1 MRKVPD
7 TTKPRSSYHGG
18 TRAGAGEVD
27 GQEDVWDD
35 DQVSVDGDHEDE
47 WDDGQADSRNHE
59 EN

>member
-18 TRAGAGEVD
+18 STRAGAGEVD
-27 GQEDVWDD
+27 GQEDVRDD

-47 WDDGQADSRNHE
+47 
-59 EN
+59 

>member
-7 TTKPRSSYHGG
+7 TTKPRSSYHGS

-47 WDDGQADSRNHE
+47 
-59 EN
+59 